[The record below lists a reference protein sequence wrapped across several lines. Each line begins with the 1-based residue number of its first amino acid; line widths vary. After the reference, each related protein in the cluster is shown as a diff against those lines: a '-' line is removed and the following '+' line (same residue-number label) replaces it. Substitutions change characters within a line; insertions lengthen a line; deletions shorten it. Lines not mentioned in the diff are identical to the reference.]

1 MTNTNEKFH
10 TKIGGMSCSFCTGSI
25 QKAILKMDGVQ
36 SVNVSLSHE
45 EALIQYE
52 SNKVKSDQLI
62 KTIKSLGY
70 TVRDPEKLK
79 TFEEE
84 AAEVRKEK
92 NRLFLSAGFA
102 ATTFGLMVAMWFD
115 VMFPWFKWVAMTLA
129 LVTVFG
135 TGWYILKMAF
145 ASLRRGILN
154 QHVLLEFGAFGGL
167 LGGFLGFFLP
177 GFPILDFFAVA
188 TFITT
193 YHILSGYVS
202 KLVRTRSSQAV
213 RKLMDLQPDTA
224 RVIRNGEEVEAAID
238 EVQIAEHVRVRPGDR
253 VPLDG
258 KVFKGESSVDESL
271 VTGES
276 IPVEKGIGAEV
287 IGGSINQSGTLV
299 FEVTKIGSESFLQQ
313 IVRHVEEA
321 RALKPNIIQLLDLV
335 LKYYVPG
342 VLGFAGLAILTWT
355 FGAWLMNGDLNG
367 SRSIFAT
374 LAVLVMGYPCALGM
388 AGPLAMIRGGGLA
401 AEQGI
406 LMRSGEAFEIFKD
419 IKKVVLDKTG
429 TITKGEPEVVH
440 VLALSGYNQNEVLQW
455 AGSAESVSE
464 HPLAQA
470 IVNQALDENIE
481 LEDVEKF
488 ESITGHGIVAK
499 IGEDMIR
506 IGSPRYLEEQGI
518 DFSEKQKEKEDLE
531 LQGRTVVGVARND
544 KAIGFI
550 AIADTLKE
558 DAKEA
563 ITRMKEAGLEPIM
576 ITGDNVRTARAVAK
590 QVGIDR
596 VMAQVLP
603 NDKAENV
610 RKLQQEG
617 YKVAMVGDG
626 INDAPALMQADI
638 GIAIGAGTDIAIESS
653 DVILTG
659 NRLGGMMDAYRIGK
673 VSYRKTVQN
682 LILAFTF
689 NGVGVPLAVTGWVHP
704 VWAMIAMVLSVTTVL
719 VNSFGGKV
727 LSGSKDTKTK
737 KAS

>member
-1 MTNTNEKFH
+1 MT
-10 TKIGGMSCSFCTGSI
+10 
-25 QKAILKMDGVQ
+25 QVR
-36 SVNVSLSHE
+36 
-45 EALIQYE
+45 QY
-52 SNKVKSDQLI
+52 
-62 KTIKSLGY
+62 
-70 TVRDPEKLK
+70 
-79 TFEEE
+79 
-84 AAEVRKEK
+84 
-92 NRLFLSAGFA
+92 
-102 ATTFGLMVAMWFD
+102 WD
-115 VMFPWFKWVAMTLA
+115 V
-129 LVTVFG
+129 
-135 TGWYILKMAF
+135 
-145 ASLRRGILN
+145 
-154 QHVLLEFGAFGGL
+154 
-167 LGGFLGFFLP
+167 
-177 GFPILDFFAVA
+177 
-188 TFITT
+188 
-193 YHILSGYVS
+193 
-202 KLVRTRSSQAV
+202 
-213 RKLMDLQPDTA
+213 
-224 RVIRNGEEVEAAID
+224 
-238 EVQIAEHVRVRPGDR
+238 
-253 VPLDG
+253 
-258 KVFKGESSVDESL
+258 
-271 VTGES
+271 
-276 IPVEKGIGAEV
+276 
-287 IGGSINQSGTLV
+287 
-299 FEVTKIGSESFLQQ
+299 
-313 IVRHVEEA
+313 
-321 RALKPNIIQLLDLV
+321 V

-367 SRSIFAT
+367 SRAIFAT

>member
-1 MTNTNEKFH
+1 MAEATKKFH
-10 TKIGGMSCSFCTGSI
+10 TKISGMSCSFCTGSI
-25 QKAILKMDGVQ
+25 QKAIHKMDGVQ

-52 SNKVKSDQLI
+52 PDKITPDQLT

-70 TVRDPEKLK
+70 TVRDPEKVK

-102 ATTFGLMVAMWFD
+102 AATFGLMVAMWFD

-135 TGWYILKMAF
+135 TGWYILKMAI
-145 ASLRRGILN
+145 ASLRRGIVN

-177 GFPILDFFAVA
+177 GFPIIDFFAVA

-202 KLVRTRSSQAV
+202 MIVRTRSSQAV

-224 RVIRNGEEVEAAID
+224 RVIRNGEEVEVAVD
-238 EVQIAEHVRVRPGDR
+238 EVKVGDHVRVKPGDR

-258 KVFKGESSVDESL
+258 KVVKGESSVDESL

-299 FEVTKIGSESFLQQ
+299 FEVTRIGSESFLQQ

-321 RALKPNIIQLLDLV
+321 RALKPNIIQLLDVV
-335 LKYYVPG
+335 LKYYVPS
-342 VLGFAGLAILTWT
+342 VLGFAGLAIFTWT
-355 FGAWLMNGDLNG
+355 FGAWLINGEMNV

-388 AGPLAMIRGGGLA
+388 AAPLAMIRGGGLA

-406 LMRSGEAFEIFKD
+406 LIRSGEVFEIFKD

-429 TITKGEPEVVH
+429 TITKGEPEVVQIIS
-440 VLALSGYNQNEVLQW
+440 LSGNDQKEVLRW

-470 IVNQALDENIE
+470 IVNRALDANIE
-481 LEDVEKF
+481 LADVENF

-499 IGEDMIR
+499 IGEDTIR
-506 IGSPRYLEEQGI
+506 IGSARYLADQGI
-518 DFSEKQKEKEDLE
+518 DFSTKQKEKEDLE
-531 LQGRTVVGVARND
+531 SQGRTVVGVAKNA
-544 KAIGFI
+544 KAVGLI

-563 ITRMKEAGLEPIM
+563 VSRMKQAGLEPIM
-576 ITGDNVRTARAVAK
+576 ITGDNERTARAVAQ

-603 NDKAENV
+603 NDKADHV
-610 RKLQQEG
+610 RELQKEG
-617 YKVAMVGDG
+617 HKVAMVGDG

-653 DVILTG
+653 DVILSG
-659 NRLGGMMDAYRIGK
+659 NRLGGVIDAYHIGK

-689 NGVGVPLAVTGWVHP
+689 NGIGVPLAVTGWVHP
-704 VWAMIAMVLSVTTVL
+704 VWAMIAMVLSVTTIL

-727 LSGSKDTKTK
+727 LSGSKGMTTKEG
-737 KAS
+737 S